1 MSNAVP
7 IYHYLKPS
15 TKSLLRRN
23 QTHSVKEEQ
32 TWSRAWEQGT
42 GSWLPGSWGGER
54 RESRGRGLSK
64 YLHNQNSLLVI
75 VSIYHRFLLNIV
87 FRWMSLN
94 PLKRKDLLQTLDPD
108 LHLMLLSLTVLGVS
122 VTSSVC
128 SQALY
133 SMFTLV
139 LASTRTESFVSLR
152 IWWGRPK

>member
-64 YLHNQNSLLVI
+64 YLHNQNSLLLI

-108 LHLMLLSLTVLGVS
+108 LHLMLLSLTVLGMRVP
-122 VTSSVC
+122 SSIC
-128 SQALY
+128 AQAHW
-133 SMFTLV
+133 SIFMLV
-139 LASTRTESFVSLR
+139 LVHAQAESFVLYL
-152 IWWGRPK
+152 GLG